1 MILVTVG
8 TEQYP
13 FNRLMHWIDLLLSQG
28 LIQDEVI
35 VQSGNCTVIPGG
47 AKVYQFL
54 KEDRFRDLLQQAD
67 LVIAHCGEGTVL
79 LLDSLDK
86 PYILVP
92 RSFAF
97 KEHVDNH
104 QVEMAMALAAVDVP
118 IAWSPGDLVRFLEA
132 PRRATVTDLSETAA
146 AALCQRLADRFNPPA
161 TAFPAPSFPVTLSSV
176 NR

>member
-28 LIQDEVI
+28 LIQDEVV
-35 VQSGNCTVIPGG
+35 VQSGNCTVLPSG

-54 KEDRFRDLLQQAD
+54 KEERFRELILQAD
-67 LVIAHCGEGTVL
+67 LIIAHCGEGTVL

-92 RSFAF
+92 RSFEF

-104 QVEMAMALAAVDVP
+104 QVDMATALEDVEVP
-118 IAWSPGDLVRFLEA
+118 VAWSPGDLVRFLQA
-132 PRRATVTDLSETAA
+132 PRKATVSNLSETAVV
-146 AALCQRLADRFNPPA
+146 ALCQSLQHHFGSIANLSPSS
-161 TAFPAPSFPVTLSSV
+161 TASSPLFSV
-176 NR
+176 H

>member
-13 FNRLMHWIDLLLSQG
+13 FNRLMHWIDLLLGQG
-28 LIQDEVI
+28 LIQDEVL

-54 KEDRFRDLLQQAD
+54 KEDKFRDLLQQAD

-79 LLDSLDK
+79 LLDSLNK

-92 RSFAF
+92 RSFEF
-97 KEHVDNH
+97 QEHVDNH

-118 IAWSPGDLVRFLEA
+118 IAWSPGDLVRFLLA
-132 PRRATVTDLSETAA
+132 PRRAMLTDISETAA
-146 AALCQRLADRFNPPA
+146 TALCQKLQQRFSSSSQTPYS
-161 TAFPAPSFPVTLSSV
+161 PSLPIPYSAV
-176 NR
+176 NQ

>member
-28 LIQDEVI
+28 LIQDEVV
-35 VQSGNCTVIPGG
+35 VQSGNCTVLPNG

-54 KEDRFRDLLQQAD
+54 KEERFRELILQAD
-67 LVIAHCGEGTVL
+67 LIIAHCGEGTVL

-92 RSFAF
+92 RSFEF

-104 QVEMAMALAAVDVP
+104 QVDMATALEDVEVP
-118 IAWSPGDLVRFLEA
+118 VAWSPGDLVRFLQA
-132 PRRATVTDLSETAA
+132 PRKATVSNLSETAVF
-146 AALCQRLADRFNPPA
+146 ALCQSLQHHFGSIANLSPSS
-161 TAFPAPSFPVTLSSV
+161 TASSPLFSV
-176 NR
+176 H